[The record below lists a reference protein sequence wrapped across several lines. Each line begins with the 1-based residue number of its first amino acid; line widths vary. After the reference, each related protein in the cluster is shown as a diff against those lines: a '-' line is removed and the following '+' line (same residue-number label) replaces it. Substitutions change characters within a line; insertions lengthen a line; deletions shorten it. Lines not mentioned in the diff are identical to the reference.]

1 MRNTIIL
8 GSLVALLGLGSAALA
23 SDQSGLNDNDT
34 AQVTREASND
44 GRGDRR
50 HRYERSER
58 SRDRHESREHRRS
71 SHERNESRDA
81 HETREHR

>member
-58 SRDRHESREHRRS
+58 SRDRHEFSRTPPFVPREEREPRRPRGS
-71 SHERNESRDA
+71 
-81 HETREHR
+81 